1 MTGEIAASEGDTN
14 GSPLRAAWRAGL
26 GAETRGLLDAD
37 ERHFIRQS
45 LSTPCLDAIERA
57 EGPWLVDVEGR
68 RILDFHGN
76 SVHQLGHGHPR
87 VVAAIKDQIDRLP
100 FSPRRYTNRPA
111 IDLARRLG
119 EVAPGALSKVLF
131 APSGAAAVGMALK
144 LARYATGRHKTLSM
158 WDSFHGAN
166 LDRIAVGGEALFRRG
181 LGPMMPGAEHLPPLH
196 LAERFFGP
204 DRPFERYADYVDYLL
219 AVQGDV
225 AALIAEPVR
234 WTSVE
239 PAPPGFWPRVRDSCT
254 RHGALLIFDE
264 IPSGLAR
271 TGTLWACEGAG
282 AVPDILVIGKGLGGG
297 IMPMAAILADP
308 RLDCAPEAALGH
320 YTHEKSPVGCAA
332 GLAVLDVIRD
342 EDLVARSRALG
353 ARGLAALERLRD
365 RHPAIRDVRA
375 VGAFFGVELGGR
387 DRAEAEATADRL
399 LYACLARGLSFKVG
413 AGTVATLCPPLTIA
427 DADFDAAVDILDA
440 GLSEAAPS
448 WTPPGRL
455 RRPRAR
461 RPASPTR
468 PVRRSTP
475 RRSRKP
481 P

>member
-1 MTGEIAASEGDTN
+1 MTADASPDLAASEGDTN
-14 GSPLRAAWRAGL
+14 RSPLRAAWRAGL
-26 GAETRGLLDAD
+26 DEETRALLDAD
-37 ERHFIRQS
+37 ERHFLRQS
-45 LSTPCLDAIERA
+45 LSTPCLDVIERA
-57 EGPWLVDVEGR
+57 EGPWLIDVEGR

-87 VVAAIKDQIDRLP
+87 VVAAIKEQIDQLP

-119 EVAPGALSKVLF
+119 ESAPGNLTKVLF

-158 WDSFHGAN
+158 WDAFHGAN
-166 LDRIAVGGEALFRRG
+166 LDTIAVGGEALFRRG

-196 LAERFFGP
+196 LASRFFGA
-204 DRPFERYADYVDYLL
+204 DRPFERFADYIDYVLD
-219 AVQGDV
+219 VQGDV
-225 AALIAEPVR
+225 AALLAEPVR
-234 WTSVE
+234 WTTVE
-239 PAPPGFWPRVRDSCT
+239 PAPPGFWARVRDSCT

-271 TGTLWACEGAG
+271 TGTMWACEGAG

-297 IMPMAAILADP
+297 IMPMAAILADA

-353 ARGLAALERLRD
+353 ARGLALLGALKA
-365 RHPAIRDVRA
+365 RHPAVREVRA
-375 VGAFFGVELGGR
+375 VGAFFGVEIGGATP
-387 DRAEAEATADRL
+387 AEAEARADRL
-399 LYACLARGLSFKVG
+399 LYACLANGLSFKVG
-413 AGTVATLCPPLTIA
+413 GGTVVTLCPPLTIA
-427 DADFDAAVDILDA
+427 DADFDQAIAILD
-440 GLSEAAPS
+440 
-448 WTPPGRL
+448 
-455 RRPRAR
+455 RAL
-461 RPASPTR
+461 AD
-468 PVRRSTP
+468 VG
-475 RRSRKP
+475 
-481 P
+481 

>member
-1 MTGEIAASEGDTN
+1 MTADASPDLAASEGDTN
-14 GSPLRAAWRAGL
+14 RSPLRAAWRAGL
-26 GAETRGLLDAD
+26 DEETRALLDAD
-37 ERHFIRQS
+37 ERHFLRQS
-45 LSTPCLDAIERA
+45 LSTPCLDVIERA
-57 EGPWLVDVEGR
+57 EGPWLIDVEGR

-87 VVAAIKDQIDRLP
+87 VVAAIKEQIDQLP

-119 EVAPGALSKVLF
+119 ESAPGNLTKVLF

-158 WDSFHGAN
+158 WDAFHGAN
-166 LDRIAVGGEALFRRG
+166 LDTIAVGGEALFRRG

-196 LAERFFGP
+196 LASRFFGV
-204 DRPFERYADYVDYLL
+204 DRPFERFADYIDYVLE
-219 AVQGDV
+219 VQGDV
-225 AALIAEPVR
+225 AALLAEPVR
-234 WTSVE
+234 WTTVE
-239 PAPPGFWPRVRDSCT
+239 PAPPGFWARVRDSCT

-271 TGTLWACEGAG
+271 TGTMWACEGAG

-297 IMPMAAILADP
+297 IMPMAAILADA

-353 ARGLAALERLRD
+353 ARGLALLGALKA
-365 RHPAIRDVRA
+365 RHPAVREVRA
-375 VGAFFGVELGGR
+375 VGAFFGVEIGGATP
-387 DRAEAEATADRL
+387 AEAEARADRL
-399 LYACLARGLSFKVG
+399 LYACLANGLSFKVG
-413 AGTVATLCPPLTIA
+413 GGTVVTLCPPLTIA
-427 DADFDAAVDILDA
+427 DADFDQAIAILD
-440 GLSEAAPS
+440 
-448 WTPPGRL
+448 
-455 RRPRAR
+455 RAL
-461 RPASPTR
+461 AD
-468 PVRRSTP
+468 VG
-475 RRSRKP
+475 
-481 P
+481 